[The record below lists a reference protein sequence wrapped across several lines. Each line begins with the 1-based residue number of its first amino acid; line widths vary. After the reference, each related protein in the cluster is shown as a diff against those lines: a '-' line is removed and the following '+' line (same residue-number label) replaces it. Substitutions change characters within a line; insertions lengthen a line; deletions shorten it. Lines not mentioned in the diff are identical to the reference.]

1 MIRLNHTSIGYPGK
15 TVYEDLSADFEAGQL
30 IGLIGNNGVGKST
43 LIKTLCGHLPVL
55 KGTIMIDHQPANR
68 YSIGELSKVLSIVL
82 PEKITGFNL
91 SVHDVV
97 SSGRIPY
104 INAFS
109 RLTAADKAI
118 VDQGIAAIGIT
129 SLQDKLM
136 EELSDGQRQ
145 KVMIAKSLAQ
155 QTPVIILDEPTAFL
169 DYSSRHQLF
178 GILRQLCTE
187 QRKLIIVSSH
197 DLDLVFRYADKI
209 LLMEDQSRYS
219 FDVPD
224 LVRKKI
230 SF

>member
-1 MIRLNHTSIGYPGK
+1 MIQLDHTSIGYPGK
-15 TVYEDLSADFEAGQL
+15 TVYEDLSASFEAGRL

-43 LIKTLCGHLPVL
+43 LIKTLCGHLPAL
-55 KGTIMIDHQPANR
+55 KGTIIIDHQSANR
-68 YSIGELSKVLSIVL
+68 YSIRELSKVLSVVL

-91 SVHDVV
+91 SAYDVV

-109 RLTAADKAI
+109 RLTISDKAI
-118 VDQGIAAIGIT
+118 VDGSIAAIGI
-129 SLQDKLM
+129 SDLQNKLM

-209 LLMEDQSRYS
+209 LLMEDLNRYS
-219 FDVPD
+219 FDVPE